1 MAYVEQVGR
10 PPAARR
16 VVAQSRANLA
26 SRRWA
31 IWAEQQ
37 RAGQEPCFSTELRFF
52 CRNEACIW
60 RQECV
65 SLKAD
70 WLR

>member
-1 MAYVEQVGR
+1 MAYVEQDR
-10 PPAARR
+10 LPARARR
-16 VVAQSRANLA
+16 IAHHGTPSEV

-31 IWAEQQ
+31 IWGEQK
-37 RAGQEPCFSTELRFF
+37 RAGQDPCFSTELRFF
-52 CRNEACIW
+52 CRNEACVW
-60 RQECV
+60 RQECM